1 MRRIRTRIL
10 AACLLAALLPAVPA
24 TLLVRGLLAR
34 SLSSGRHELL
44 ADGLEAGLDE
54 SRAALHARKLAFAA
68 AARAALDAAPP
79 AGDLLVLD
87 EAGAPLPGATM
98 PTGLAGLADA
108 LAGLDAQPRQVGGFL
123 ALRGAATGGRVVT
136 VAQALPVEVVDRA
149 ARLAAARRL
158 AALLELDRG
167 AILRSYALPFLV
179 VYAALAALA
188 LGLAALL
195 ARGVVGP
202 VESVSLAAA
211 RVARGDLAVRV
222 DERGPGEA
230 ADLARAF
237 NAMVAD
243 LERQRRELARLEKL
257 AAWRTMARMLAHEVK
272 NPLTPILLSVQEA
285 RRSYRGEDEAHRAVL
300 ADCETIV
307 GEEVHRLRELV
318 RSFSEFARL
327 PAPQCADTDLG
338 ELVRDLERLYGE
350 HLAVTLPAGPLV
362 ACADAG
368 QVRRALLNL
377 VDNGL
382 AACRRAGAPERAEL
396 RVDREGDQWLLA
408 VSDRG
413 DGIPPENLS
422 RIFEPDFTTDGEGLG
437 LGLPIVDGIV
447 AGHGGTIDVDS
458 APGRGTTFTVRLPG
472 NLAPTAGATT

>member
-68 AARAALDAAPP
+68 AARAALAATPP
-79 AGDLLVLD
+79 AGKLLVLD
-87 EAGAPLPGATM
+87 EAGAPLPGAAM
-98 PTGLAGLADA
+98 PAGLADA

-123 ALRGAATGGRVVT
+123 ALRGATTGDRMVT
-136 VAQALPVEVVDRA
+136 VAQALPAAVIDRA
-149 ARLAAARRL
+149 ARLTAARRL

-202 VESVSLAAA
+202 VESVSMAAG
-211 RVARGDLAVRV
+211 RVARGDLSVRV

-285 RRSYRGEDEAHRAVL
+285 RRSYRGDDEAHRAVL
-300 ADCETIV
+300 TDCETIV

-338 ELVRDLERLYGE
+338 ELARDLERLYGE
-350 HLAVTLPAGPLV
+350 HLAVTVPAGPLV
-362 ACADAG
+362 ACVDAG

-382 AACRRAGAPERAEL
+382 AACRRAGTAERAEL
-396 RVDREGDQWLLA
+396 RIDRDGDHWRLA

-413 DGIPPENLS
+413 DGIPPENLP

-472 NLAPTAGATT
+472 AGATA